1 MVTITTT
8 TRMRRVRRARST
20 FSSTLD
26 GLLPFT
32 ARVWLHMLVV
42 AIVASAALVGSGYL
56 TSALPPVDVQV
67 ATGLK
72 SDVETNTVAGALL
85 PAPLAAPT
93 PFSPD
98 QASASEYEASQ
109 PTATAS
115 PVQSDVMLEAMSMET
130 GSSVDPS
137 VRDQEE
143 GVVAVRALASSRGG
157 MRIPGPTP
165 TATPTPSPTPSPTP
179 TPTPKKEALKPM
191 TYKVV
196 EGDTLLG
203 IAYKF
208 GITPE
213 TVLWANDLGNGE
225 LLQIGQEI
233 VILPVSGVLHKV
245 KKGETFLEIAEAY
258 GADVDELIEANL
270 LTDVDLLQEGQELIV
285 PGGMY
290 RTTEIEGLPSRPSEQ
305 ELAAAPKYTV
315 KDGDTLLSI
324 ADAFGVRASVIQVAN
339 DLMDPDMLKIGQ
351 ELAIPGGSAPAAPPA
366 PARVE
371 PPAQPAPQQP
381 APAPPTNTP
390 VPPTATPKP
399 APEPQPAPPPPAGG
413 SRGDQVV
420 GIAQQFLG
428 YRYVWGGTSP
438 RTGFDCSGYTWYVYQ
453 QVGKPIPRYPLES
466 QIASGPR
473 IGRDQLLPGDLVFWQ
488 NTYKA
493 GLSHVGIYLGGD
505 RFIHAESEATGVQI
519 RSMSE
524 PFWASR
530 YVGACR
536 PW

>member
-1 MVTITTT
+1 
-8 TRMRRVRRARST
+8 
-20 FSSTLD
+20 
-26 GLLPFT
+26 
-32 ARVWLHMLVV
+32 
-42 AIVASAALVGSGYL
+42 
-56 TSALPPVDVQV
+56 
-67 ATGLK
+67 
-72 SDVETNTVAGALL
+72 
-85 PAPLAAPT
+85 
-93 PFSPD
+93 
-98 QASASEYEASQ
+98 
-109 PTATAS
+109 
-115 PVQSDVMLEAMSMET
+115 MLEAMSL
-130 GSSVDPS
+130 GGDASIDPS
-137 VRDQEE
+137 DKALED
-143 GVVAVRALASSRGG
+143 GVVAVRALSSSRGG
-157 MRIPGPTP
+157 MRIPGPSLTP
-165 TATPTPSPTPSPTP
+165 TPTPSPTPSPTP
-179 TPTPKKEALKPM
+179 TPTATPKKEPLKPT

-196 EGDTLLG
+196 AGDTLLG

-233 VILPVSGVLHKV
+233 VILPVSGVMHKV
-245 KKGETFLEIAEAY
+245 KKGETFLAIAEAY
-258 GADVDELIEANL
+258 GADVNKLVEANL
-270 LTDVDLLQEGQELIV
+270 LTDVNLLQEGQMLIV
-285 PGGMY
+285 PGGMF
-290 RTTEIEGLPSRPSEQ
+290 RTTEIEGLPSRPSQQ
-305 ELAAAPKYTV
+305 ELAAAPKYKV
-315 KDGDTLLSI
+315 KEGDTLLSI

-351 ELAIPGGSAPAAPPA
+351 ELSIPGGRAPSAPARPRPA
-366 PARVE
+366 S
-371 PPAQPAPQQP
+371 QPAPQQP

-390 VPPTATPKP
+390 VPPKPTATPKP
-399 APEPQPAPPPPAGG
+399 EPQPQPAPAVPAGG

-420 GIAQQFLG
+420 AVAQQFLG

-473 IGRDQLLPGDLVFWQ
+473 ISRDQLLPGDLLFWQ

-493 GLSHVGIYLGGD
+493 GLSHVGIYLGGN
-505 RFIHAESEATGVQI
+505 RFIHAESEATGIQI

-530 YVGACR
+530 YVGASR